1 MAEHL
6 ELKNESTANPCCS
19 EWKDRL
25 LKVQQKCKKTEEA
38 RAALKKAVGLYERQ
52 FILMQDDVLKL
63 KKACEEEKLQ
73 TDNERKNKEKES
85 AARVSLE
92 NEISSLKSEILSLS
106 QKEGSVPEHV
116 SEELTLLKGRVSDSE
131 KEINCLREQLQKE
144 TSVSAT
150 NRKKAVEEKK
160 RADEA
165 LQSSKAEKDK
175 IEKELSKLKAQLL
188 NVETEKKQLKKD
200 LQKESARADM
210 EKIRAEALKTAKTE
224 AEAEIE
230 VLMAE
235 KKVPLV
241 DELSSPKSEDMD
253 VITSLQGRVSEMETE
268 ITRLKNLLDNERK
281 RADSET
287 KKAEIEKKK
296 GNKMREMLKTEQSK
310 ADEQRKLVDVEKKK
324 REEFGQ
330 QCERLKCEADEVRSK
345 LVLEGSK
352 FKEANKKLEAE
363 RKKYV
368 KEKKKYEE
376 QQKIAELNMKNAL
389 EEKQRA
395 DRIHQQLEECQ
406 QNYVKLQKEMEA
418 KQKEKDTKQMTTI
431 GSEKIQNDVSS
442 RNLTNPSCVLTEKDM
457 KGKYD
462 EMKLLKKRLKLEK
475 ERVKHANQVAELEK
489 KCKKAVEKELHQ
501 LKLEFARF
509 SNRVGLCSCYE
520 ICNAGKSCLEQ
531 NRNVN
536 SKRKFMHP
544 ESGKELM
551 KPNSARSPVVS
562 LPISGTCTEVTS
574 GTATK
579 MDSLLGGS
587 NKKNVDNYAL
597 VSSMSSFSDRQL
609 VGSQGKCVISNT
621 KPDESN
627 KLNSNQQLP
636 ISRLSSEVPTTR
648 NDAVVADNNDVK
660 TPLKLKNKDGKNR
673 KRKRTL
679 NATES
684 IEHLYTKVGDVDK
697 PLKEVTLQPSC
708 KTIEQK
714 EDPGKKTVGDENV
727 DLVAFE
733 NNGVEATRMCN
744 DDNLENGGKN
754 VEIFKRMLDDDYMK
768 LLSLDSEFEEERYRF
783 AVERPLSPTLP
794 NIQLDVVEDSRP
806 SEVNCTNGLLPGVDD
821 SCQYIVVFPD
831 IKDSGSLSKI
841 FHTTGTLMTQCCVS
855 SESDHMIKNI
865 IFALSAEE
873 ILSPKEKVCVFFSLF
888 LKSPS
893 NIALTNVNHVL
904 DESFLKTIDIFS
916 GQIKKVMSDVETR
929 TIFEK
934 VCNLDEVITLI
945 QDFIINERVVIHSD
959 INPESPSFSD
969 SKASLQQLVIGSI
982 FLASICVAFDRIDS
996 ICETSY
1002 TISHITTPS
1011 TLTFLHIFGYICG
1024 EKLIAQGDYSLIMT
1038 VVSSLVTYYEKENS
1052 SSSCAKCPF
1061 LIGAVSMEEVASLLL
1076 NKLKSTTVSDG
1087 DLSDFGD
1094 VLSLL
1099 ELIASKM
1106 KWGWICENIVSEL
1119 LKLLEVFVVE
1129 TPLTAV
1135 FVLLGQLAR
1144 LGIDGNGLED
1154 ADVEKIRM
1162 KLSWFISGTTSRK
1175 MSLRVQFAAVNSLL
1189 GTTPLSFEEIC
1200 DKNNKRFVSCSGAID
1215 CIQKW
1220 FNLLSDEQKALSV
1233 RLLPAAGVS

>member
-6 ELKNESTANPCCS
+6 ELKDESTANPCCS
-19 EWKDRL
+19 ELKDRL
-25 LKVQQKCKKTEEA
+25 LKVQQKCKKTEDA

-52 FILMQDDVLKL
+52 FILMQDDVQKL

-92 NEISSLKSEILSLS
+92 NEISLLKSEILSLS

-116 SEELTLLKGRVSDSE
+116 SEELTLLKGRVSESE

-144 TSVSAT
+144 TSVAAT

-188 NVETEKKQLKKD
+188 NLETEKKQLKKD

-235 KKVPLV
+235 KKVPLG

-287 KKAEIEKKK
+287 KKAEMEKKK

-310 ADEQRKLVDVEKKK
+310 ADEQRKFVDVEKKK

-406 QNYVKLQKEMEA
+406 QKYVKLQKEMEA

-520 ICNAGKSCLEQ
+520 ICNAGKSCMEQ

-551 KPNSARSPVVS
+551 KPNSTRSPVVS

-574 GTATK
+574 V
-579 MDSLLGGS
+579 GG
-587 NKKNVDNYAL
+587 L
-597 VSSMSSFSDRQL
+597 TGEM
-609 VGSQGKCVISNT
+609 
-621 KPDESN
+621 
-627 KLNSNQQLP
+627 
-636 ISRLSSEVPTTR
+636 LSSELPTAR
-648 NDAVVADNNDVK
+648 NDALVAGNNDVK
-660 TPLKLKNKDGKNR
+660 TPLRLKNKDGKNR

-684 IEHLYTKVGDVDK
+684 IEHLYTKVGGVDK
-697 PLKEVTLQPSC
+697 PLKEVTLPPSC
-708 KTIEQK
+708 KIIEQK
-714 EDPGKKTVGDENV
+714 EDPGKKTVGDENF
-727 DLVAFE
+727 DLS
-733 NNGVEATRMCN
+733 N
-744 DDNLENGGKN
+744 DDNLENCGKN

-806 SEVNCTNGLLPGVDD
+806 SEINCSNGLLPGVND
-821 SCQYIVVFPD
+821 SCQYIVVFPE
-831 IKDSGSLSKI
+831 IKDSVSLSKI
-841 FHTTGTLMTQCCVS
+841 FHTIGALMTQCCVS
-855 SESDHMIKNI
+855 SESDHMITNI
-865 IFALSAEE
+865 VSALSADE

-888 LKSPS
+888 LKSPLS
-893 NIALTNVNHVL
+893 IALTNVNHVL

-929 TIFEK
+929 SIFEK
-934 VCNLDEVITLI
+934 VCNLDDLITLI
-945 QDFIINERVVIHSD
+945 QEFIINERVVIHSD
-959 INPESPSFSD
+959 INPESLSSSD
-969 SKASLQQLVIGSI
+969 SKASLQQLVIGAV

-1011 TLTFLHIFGYICG
+1011 TSTFLHIFGYICG
-1024 EKLIAQGDYSLIMT
+1024 EKLLSQVGDYSLIMT
-1038 VVSSLVTYYEKENS
+1038 VVSSLVTYHEKENP

-1106 KWGWICENIVSEL
+1106 KWGWVCENIVSQV

-1144 LGIDGNGLED
+1144 LGIHGNGLED
-1154 ADVEKIRM
+1154 GDVEKIRM
-1162 KLSWFISGTTSRK
+1162 KLSWFITGTTSRK

-1200 DKNNKRFVSCSGAID
+1200 DKNNKRFVSCSSAID

-1220 FNLLSDEQKALSV
+1220 FDLLSDEQKAMSV
-1233 RLLPAAGVS
+1233 RLFPAAGVS